1 MKLYVKFTR
10 AARVTR
16 YARKFNLRRAIVFLR
31 EMYTE
36 IQKVAQ
42 KGLKCVL
49 EPLYNNL
56 IRVLNMTLNNYIDDI
71 LLEAR
76 NNNIGESEKLSRHQI
91 QLWIKS
97 YRAMLIKQ
105 KLDRKEPLDDMFTQ
119 TIRMHVDKIENDPG
133 HYEYV
138 GDQEL
143 PTLLNTKN
151 FTGLIQVKDA
161 YGNIIQIGSET
172 KMKFQKYRKYTC
184 KDYIAYKKEDR
195 VYVEGDS
202 NTLEYIDVKVI
213 AEDPTESKL
222 CYDPSKDEY
231 PIPVYMWPTIK
242 DLIFSK
248 DFYTLSIQR
257 SDMTN
262 NTKDDNQNNYNPNL
276 YRNRRR

>member
-1 MKLYVKFTR
+1 
-10 AARVTR
+10 
-16 YARKFNLRRAIVFLR
+16 
-31 EMYTE
+31 
-36 IQKVAQ
+36 
-42 KGLKCVL
+42 
-49 EPLYNNL
+49 
-56 IRVLNMTLNNYIDDI
+56 MTLNNYIDDI

-105 KLDRKEPLDDMFTQ
+105 KLDKREPLDDMFTQ
-119 TIRMHVDKIENDPG
+119 TIRMHVDKIESDPG

-151 FTGLIQVKDA
+151 FTGLIQVKDT

-184 KDYIAYKKEDR
+184 KDYIAYKKGDR

-257 SDMTN
+257 SDVTN
-262 NTKDDNQNNYNPNL
+262 DTKDDNQNNYNPNL